1 MGPPLLCAPHAT
13 SLTLTPAQVPGIYI
27 ACFATS
33 RTLTGRRS
41 TLRHRAS
48 DLAPELPCSQRTLF
62 DLRSLLCAGVCSF
75 AVAAFLAVKSL
86 YARRVV
92 ARLTAASSVAG
103 VAAGAVGSTASSFR
117 RLLLYEYV
125 AQVVVTLCLFVH
137 LVYDDKQCGVA
148 GSSGPTTVACVRKF
162 FKSVYVSG
170 AVRVLRLQIPT
181 RLVVVPE
188 ALRGMAV
195 LLVAIVLVA
204 TRQPEAFTLRLML
217 EFIAYATVTALVVPF
232 IVALNHNRVIHARHC
247 PPDVAWPAALCKYA
261 AAMAAAAERFAT
273 ALLPEPA
280 LDAGAPAGIIVAYT
294 GLNIIAGTVW
304 QPLVE
309 HTMRINIMVLFA
321 GLASAMHKRRSGTAS
336 GLALL
341 QQRMGRHTVPRF
353 DNDASAPDAGDAAAE
368 LALRLKRVSSEQETV
383 RATLEALHVLF
394 PKACA
399 CAVSTVPLDDTDLD
413 AENFLEVAAED
424 EGLRR
429 ALLTALQAAPERSAA
444 RAVCTPGGPAI
455 ASSDDWDGG
464 VTAFEDWAMVMRKG
478 HNVRQWVTV
487 RLPAAGF
494 RASSAAVGFVV
505 LAFDVAHSFGASD
518 AAAHEA
524 LFGFAVAAGAA
535 LVGRRTADAFADQT
549 HKLNRAAELA
559 SAMYPKHILVALGVR
574 RISSSGPAAAAA
586 AAAEE
591 VADAEAAAEW
601 ADVNSALGAFG
612 EEDDDADLL
621 MAQHEAVTVVVADV
635 VGFSA
640 LCQSIT
646 PEASIRLLHR
656 LWQRFDA
663 LSMSHGLYKVD
674 TVGDSYIAVAGMVPP
689 RPDHARAAVRFA
701 LDLHAAAASV
711 TVHSGAKQ
719 WTLTIRVGLHTGP
732 VSSGVLGRLRPR
744 FCIFGDTCTEARRA
758 EAGAPAG
765 SIQLSL
771 STRDSAALPLG
782 VLPERLLDGGQTTM
796 LVLQAGSPEA
806 AAVRAILDAPPTT
819 TTTTARTSL
828 ASTREDE
835 EPLMPDDEGGP
846 VHEVAAP
853 SRSSFD
859 ASRRGS
865 LDLMGRR
872 GSMDG
877 PRKSVRMSR
886 MSRAISPP
894 RASFAMLRRAA
905 GIGATGSD
913 DADAQDTKLQQRC
926 TTFRYMGAS
935 MLAGS
940 VAPTVYLMLIAWET
954 GRPLLGVA
962 DFSLFVAAVWPL
974 LRPNV
979 PPGPAALQV
988 SLWSFGVQLN
998 MAIYAVLI
1006 FCGEE
1011 ASEKRAVFRETCLF
1025 PFASLPWIIAAVP
1038 IRLIVAPD
1046 VVLAAMAYANLFLAT
1061 PAAERTALHLLV
1073 LAAEVTFCTI
1083 FKLMLLPLLYIPA
1096 SGVLELLADV
1106 DTAPPWRALRNV
1118 RDWAINKSLHLRR
1131 VSFNAPLLDGHG
1143 TATLT
1148 VHLFFIVARM
1158 STVTDGFRGA
1168 SLLSAIAG
1176 LRSTLALVC
1185 IGSAAMKLR
1194 AATLVVPREPDA
1206 AAEAR
1211 VLTTLRERLSSA
1223 RSEAA
1228 VLAAAAAAMEE
1239 LFTGAVAGGVGSFA
1253 EGTSYALIAAL
1264 EVFAPTEPSRAA
1276 LTAALPPSTGAH
1288 RTSSVSRACR
1298 NASGRV
1304 PLLDSRNVPGGL
1316 AAFVDWAA
1324 AAEAGLPTARAITA
1338 PLTAGPVV
1346 VGFAQLHLGLYG
1358 QHAGRDI
1365 SAALLRLCD
1374 LVGGAIFVRRAFAV
1388 SASGAT
1394 AGTGAGNALAGHAPR
1409 RMSSITRVNVTF
1421 SEDSV
1426 TEEAATPRAASPELS
1441 APYPATPADVAA
1453 LAALDERAAED
1464 LHVLRSWAL
1473 DAWEL
1478 SEMEVQRLAL
1488 AMLNEAGLL
1497 RAFSL
1502 SPTAVA
1508 AFISDVSAHMN
1519 DNPFHNFR
1527 HVFSVMHI
1535 AWLFLEEEP
1544 ELRRRGLLQDLD
1556 CLSLLLSAL
1565 CHDLEHPGTTN
1576 AFQVNTGSA
1585 LAIRYNDAS
1594 VLENHHASVAAGVL
1608 SRARVLAP
1616 LRPADVKRVRRSML
1630 TAILATDMSTH
1641 KSLLAAVKARLDGTG
1656 GSDAP
1661 GFDPDHE
1668 EDRQLLVSFLL
1679 HCADLCNPLLPP
1691 PVSRRIAGDLS
1702 REFAAQAQRER
1713 AAGMPVTVMLADDD
1727 LGKAKLESGF
1737 LDYGPCPLLTHA
1749 HLASQLLTIRSPF
1762 CAVVLPLYATLAR
1775 ACPQLGRRCLP
1786 LIETNRAAWGAVV
1799 AAADLMDGL

>member
-1 MGPPLLCAPHAT
+1 M
-13 SLTLTPAQVPGIYI
+13 
-27 ACFATS
+27 
-33 RTLTGRRS
+33 
-41 TLRHRAS
+41 
-48 DLAPELPCSQRTLF
+48 
-62 DLRSLLCAGVCSF
+62 
-75 AVAAFLAVKSL
+75 AAFLAAKSL

-92 ARLTAASSVAG
+92 AQLTAASSVAG
-103 VAAGAVGSTASSFR
+103 GTASSAVGRAAASFR
-117 RLLLYEYV
+117 RLLLCEHV
-125 AQVVVTLCLFVH
+125 AQVVVTLGLFVH
-137 LVYDDKQCGVA
+137 LVCDDKQCGVA
-148 GSSGPTTVACVRKF
+148 GSSGPTAVACVRNF
-162 FKSVYVSG
+162 FRSVYISG
-170 AVRVLRLQIPT
+170 ALRLLRLQIPT
-181 RLVVVPE
+181 RLIVVPE
-188 ALRGMAV
+188 ALRGVSV
-195 LLVAIVLVA
+195 LLVALFLVL
-204 TRQPEAFTLRLML
+204 TRQPEALTLRLVV
-217 EFIAYATVTALVVPF
+217 EFVAYVTATALGVPF
-232 IVALNHNRVIHARHC
+232 IVALNHNRLIHARHC
-247 PPDVAWPAALCKYA
+247 PPDVAWPAALRNYA
-261 AAMAAAAERFAT
+261 AAMATAAERFAT
-273 ALLPEPA
+273 AMLPEPA

-294 GLNIIAGTVW
+294 GLAIITGTIW
-304 QPLVE
+304 QSLAE
-309 HTMRINIMVLFA
+309 HTLRINAMVLFA
-321 GLASAMHKRRSGTAS
+321 GLASAAHKRRSGTSS

-353 DNDASAPDAGDAAAE
+353 DNDASAPEAGDAASE
-368 LALRLKRVSSEQETV
+368 LALRLKRVASEQETV

-394 PKACA
+394 PEACA
-399 CAVSTVPLDDTDLD
+399 CAVSTVPLDDTDLGTD
-413 AENFLEVAAED
+413 SFLEVAAED
-424 EGLRR
+424 EALRR
-429 ALLTALQAAPERSAA
+429 ALLAALQAAPERSAA

-464 VTAFEDWAMVMRKG
+464 VTAFEDWAIVMRKG
-478 HNVRQWVTV
+478 HSVRQWVTV

-505 LAFDVAHSFGASD
+505 LAFEKAHAFGASD

-601 ADVNSALGAFG
+601 ADVASGLGAFG

-674 TVGDSYIAVAGMVPP
+674 TVGDSYIAVAGMVPV
-689 RPDHARAAVRFA
+689 RPDHARAALRFA

-711 TVHSGAKQ
+711 TVHSGTKQ

-744 FCIFGDTCTEARRA
+744 FCIFGETVSEAQRA

-771 STRDSAALPLG
+771 STRDSASLPLG
-782 VLPERLLDGGQTTM
+782 ALPERLLDGGQTTM

-806 AAVRAILDAPPTT
+806 TAVRAILDAPPTT
-819 TTTTARTSL
+819 ATTTARTSL

-835 EPLMPDDEGGP
+835 EPLLADDEGGP
-846 VHEVAAP
+846 VQEVALP

-865 LDLMGRR
+865 LDLAGRR

-886 MSRAISPP
+886 MSRALSPP
-894 RASFAMLRRAA
+894 RASFAMLRRAS

-913 DADAQDTKLQQRC
+913 DADAQDTKFQQLC
-926 TTFRYMGAS
+926 ATLRYLSAH

-940 VAPTVYLMLIAWET
+940 VAPTIYLLLIAWET
-954 GRPLLGVA
+954 SLPMLGVA
-962 DFSLFVAAVWPL
+962 NCLLVAAAISPL

-988 SLWSFGVQLN
+988 SMWSFGMQLN
-998 MAIYAVLI
+998 ITINAVLR
-1006 FCGEE
+1006 FAGED
-1011 ASEKRAVFRETCLF
+1011 ALQMRALFRETCLL

-1038 IRLIVAPD
+1038 IRLVVAPEI
-1046 VVLAAMAYANLFLAT
+1046 VLAAMVFVNLCFAT
-1061 PAAERTALHLLV
+1061 PLAERTVLQLLS
-1073 LAAEVTFCTI
+1073 LAAEIAACTI

-1096 SGVLELLADV
+1096 SGVIELLAEI
-1106 DTAPPWRALRNV
+1106 DTTPPWQALRSL

-1131 VSFNAPLLDGHG
+1131 VIFNNAPLLDGHG

-1158 STVTDGFRGA
+1158 STVTNGFRGA

-1176 LRSTLALVC
+1176 LRSTVAMVC
-1185 IGSAAMKLR
+1185 IGSAAIKLR
-1194 AATLVVPREPDA
+1194 AATLLARHDA

-1211 VLTTLRERLSSA
+1211 VLSTLRERLASA

-1239 LFTGAVAGGVGSFA
+1239 LFSGAVAGAVGSFA

-1324 AAEAGLPTARAITA
+1324 AAEAGLPTARAFTA

-1358 QHAGRDI
+1358 QHAARDI

-1388 SASGAT
+1388 SASGAA
-1394 AGTGAGNALAGHAPR
+1394 AGTGAGNALAGHGAPR
-1409 RMSSITRVNVTF
+1409 RMSSITRVNVVF

-1426 TEEAATPRAASPELS
+1426 AEEAATPRSASPELS
-1441 APYPATPADVAA
+1441 VPYPATPADVAA

-1478 SEMEVQRLAL
+1478 SEAEVQRLAL
-1488 AMLNEAGLL
+1488 VMLNEAGLL

-1508 AFISDVSAHMN
+1508 AFIGDVSAHMN

-1527 HVFSVMHI
+1527 QCVPC
-1535 AWLFLEEEP
+1535 AWPVVDATLGLVLTSCLLTRCSHCSP
-1544 ELRRRGLLQDLD
+1544 AACLWSCTPRGCSWRRS
-1556 CLSLLLSAL
+1556 LS
-1565 CHDLEHPGTTN
+1565 C
-1576 AFQVNTGSA
+1576 
-1585 LAIRYNDAS
+1585 
-1594 VLENHHASVAAGVL
+1594 AGVACF
-1608 SRARVLAP
+1608 R
-1616 LRPADVKRVRRSML
+1616 
-1630 TAILATDMSTH
+1630 TW
-1641 KSLLAAVKARLDGTG
+1641 
-1656 GSDAP
+1656 
-1661 GFDPDHE
+1661 
-1668 EDRQLLVSFLL
+1668 
-1679 HCADLCNPLLPP
+1679 
-1691 PVSRRIAGDLS
+1691 
-1702 REFAAQAQRER
+1702 
-1713 AAGMPVTVMLADDD
+1713 TVWRCC
-1727 LGKAKLESGF
+1727 F
-1737 LDYGPCPLLTHA
+1737 
-1749 HLASQLLTIRSPF
+1749 
-1762 CAVVLPLYATLAR
+1762 
-1775 ACPQLGRRCLP
+1775 RRCAM
-1786 LIETNRAAWGAVV
+1786 TWSTGARRT
-1799 AAADLMDGL
+1799 LFR